1 MILRHMQP
9 QGASYMTPNGASR
22 AQDGA
27 GHRRT
32 IVATVMVVLS
42 AFMIAFAGLSAAVN
56 AHEKQQ
62 VQAGDWTQWLMCE
75 VLPESAKELYQFSQ
89 SKDLQFHLRSK
100 SAITGGIDDV
110 DGGLN
115 WMLSGSSGTD
125 FKKVNE
131 EILGFS
137 LDPESDGQSQPN
149 QQSGSQQDQKQAGDQ
164 KSGGGK
170 TPTGGKYVNPYDRFG
185 VAGMKFSAYQGEWKY
200 FVIDACKKD
209 GEPNDPKAGLF

>member
-9 QGASYMTPNGASR
+9 QGASYMTPNGAGR

-42 AFMIAFAGLSAAVN
+42 AFMIAFAGLSTAVN
-56 AHEKQQ
+56 VREKQQ

-100 SAITGGIDDV
+100 SLAELMT
-110 DGGLN
+110 
-115 WMLSGSSGTD
+115 WT
-125 FKKVNE
+125 
-131 EILGFS
+131 
-137 LDPESDGQSQPN
+137 
-149 QQSGSQQDQKQAGDQ
+149 
-164 KSGGGK
+164 
-170 TPTGGKYVNPYDRFG
+170 
-185 VAGMKFSAYQGEWKY
+185 VA
-200 FVIDACKKD
+200 
-209 GEPNDPKAGLF
+209 